1 MQQKKVILRIKRYRP
16 EKKAEPFFQNYEVPY
31 RDDMVLLDVMNY
43 VKDYVDSSLT
53 FRWSC
58 RMGVCGSC
66 GAMVNGQ
73 AKLTCATYISELN
86 APVTVE
92 PLQNFPIIK
101 DLIVDITDFMTKL
114 KSVTPWIVR
123 DREKPLEEGEHIQKP
138 RDLEQF
144 KNASM
149 CINCMLCYS
158 ACPVFGLEDKFIGPA
173 AIALGYR
180 YTMDSRDEAKNQRLD
195 VLLSERGVWE
205 CTLVGECSTVCP
217 KDVDPMFTIQR
228 LKIIGAMETVRSILA
243 PPSRRQDRP

>member
-1 MQQKKVILRIKRYRP
+1 MQQKKVILKIKRYRS

-43 VKDYVDSSLT
+43 IKDQVDSSLT

-73 AKLTCATYISELN
+73 AKLTCATYIKELN
-86 APVTVE
+86 DPVTVE

-101 DLIVDITDFMTKL
+101 DLVVDITDFMFKL
-114 KSVTPWIVR
+114 KSVIPWIVR
-123 DREKPLEEGEHIQKP
+123 DREKPLDEGEYIQKP
-138 RDLEQF
+138 QELEQF
-144 KNASM
+144 KQASM

-158 ACPVFGLEDKFIGPA
+158 ACPVFGIEDKFIGPA

-180 YTMDSRDEAKNQRLD
+180 YTLDSRDEGTNQRFD

-217 KDVDPMFTIQR
+217 KHVDPMFTIQR
-228 LKIIGAMETVRSILA
+228 LKIMGAKETVRSILE
-243 PPSRRQDRP
+243 PPSRRQDRI